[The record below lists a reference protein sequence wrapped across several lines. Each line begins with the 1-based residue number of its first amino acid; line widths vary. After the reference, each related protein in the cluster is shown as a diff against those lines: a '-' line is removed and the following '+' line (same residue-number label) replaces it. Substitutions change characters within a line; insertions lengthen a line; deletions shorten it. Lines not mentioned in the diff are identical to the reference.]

1 MMWEIARLGGENAPV
16 SLAAVS
22 RRGHLSRN
30 SLAPLALALR
40 NRGLL
45 RAVRG
50 KDGGYGLARPS
61 SQITIGEII
70 EAATGPISIVDCV
83 RNPDSCLRS
92 DACDC
97 RPAYALLNDQ
107 IAEVL
112 DRVTLA
118 EMMDSVWVST
128 VRTNRNALLSSRS
141 TTPASSKTF
150 GPT

>member
-1 MMWEIARLGGENAPV
+1 MWEIARLGGENAPV

-70 EAATGPISIVDCV
+70 EAATGPISIVECV
-83 RNPDSCLRS
+83 RNPESCLRS

-128 VRTNRNALLSSRS
+128 MRTNRNALLSSRS

>member
-50 KDGGYGLARPS
+50 KDGGYSLSRPC
-61 SQITIGEII
+61 SQITLAEII
-70 EAATGPISIVDCV
+70 EAATGPISIVQCV
-83 RNPDSCLRS
+83 SNPAACLRS

-97 RPAYALLNDQ
+97 RPVYALLNDQ
-107 IAEVL
+107 ITDVL

-118 EMMDSVWVST
+118 EMLDPARLSSARMNKT
-128 VRTNRNALLSSRS
+128 ALLSSRS
-141 TTPASSKTF
+141 TTPASSRTF
-150 GPT
+150 RPS